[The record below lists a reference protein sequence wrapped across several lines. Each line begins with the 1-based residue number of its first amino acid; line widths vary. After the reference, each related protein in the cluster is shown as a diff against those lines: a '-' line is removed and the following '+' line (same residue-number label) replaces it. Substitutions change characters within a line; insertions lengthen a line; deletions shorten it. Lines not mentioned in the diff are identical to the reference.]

1 MVMDERRKRIVS
13 FINEEGSVTFSQLK
27 QEFSDVSEM
36 TLRTDLK
43 ALDEQHLIIRVH
55 GGAESVGF
63 AVGTDDLLARRAS
76 RHSQEKV
83 TIAQKAAKLVHSG
96 RKGQARHFSRV
107 LSTRQNSFRV
117 FSSVVPCQI
126 SP

>member
-1 MVMDERRKRIVS
+1 MPYDGKGSCEMERGGSATVVMDERRERIVS

-55 GGAESVGF
+55 GGAKSVGF

-83 TIAQKAAKLVHSG
+83 TIAQKAAK
-96 RKGQARHFSRV
+96 
-107 LSTRQNSFRV
+107 
-117 FSSVVPCQI
+117 P
-126 SP
+126 